1 MPIRRLGR
9 NFGNGDGIGSGDPLV
24 SQGQRPCAN
33 DMMSSP
39 PPSMSY
45 VYSRPVALH
54 SSQQNQY
61 LHPHGPSQPRGQP
74 YGGGEGRSDTSGP
87 RLLYNGQNHNGR
99 VGLNGMSM
107 SPMSSSPQFSGRPS
121 AAAAAAAAAGGGA
134 PTHTTTTG
142 TCTRM
147 SSPSP
152 MLSGDTPFGIR
163 TPRATIPSANFAGS
177 GVKGPKSQ
185 QHAATGSGTS
195 GPDLSQPPSNGDTPS
210 SWGYRQCN
218 NAAARVQT
226 RLLHVVGSPPADN
239 SMKVSRHGGATPTES
254 GSSPR
259 SPAAQSVFPMT
270 VSPSRSPPVIS
281 SSPRS
286 PHVSPRALPAMAIST
301 HGGNFNSQSS
311 PPSSP
316 IVTGEGPA
324 SLSSRTQ
331 PSFEGTATTGYA
343 SSYGNGYAPDTS
355 HHQQVTS
362 MDGSRSYE
370 TGAVDSGTYR
380 SSTVDMSR
388 SHSYTATLGDEE
400 TATYLSGTIASQ
412 TVQTVQTDGTGTY
425 EQSFDSTYRTSR
437 ETYNTDDIDDG
448 EETVGDDV
456 DAKDFGGRLNRWRR
470 GRQAKEDDE
479 SIPFDYA
486 AFSDSKRPSQT
497 RGESGSATSPPR
509 SSKEILSPSPSGV
522 SLRTADINA
531 RVARKERMDY
541 QNTQQ
546 QHGYL
551 AIILTLLQALIL
563 GGMMA
568 CGAAPLTINWSV
580 GPYPDTLSEF
590 GAKNPYLMIEMNQ
603 WWRFFTPQ
611 MLNTGVIH
619 LLCNAY
625 VQLETAAFYEREWG
639 SRRWG
644 VIYFCSAVG
653 STIVSSILDPD
664 TIGVS
669 SSGALMGIFG
679 AKFAEVLTLTI
690 FDTFYRR
697 DGAAFQHLGGTLCS
711 LVTVCLFC
719 AAPLVD
725 WSGHIGG
732 LATGFFLGMVLF
744 GKFIRK
750 IHLKAA
756 WQLLGLAIFIA
767 CLGTAINELVYH
779 VAPSAATGDACAYYK
794 SIFVNQEYD
803 CTCQLGNI
811 YASSLYT
818 YGDDGYVDDAL
829 NDDDGDGDDDGGD
842 GDGERDGE
850 DANDEDRNDQ
860 QDNDKNEDEE
870 GEDEDNERG
879 EENGGDGEEE

>member
-24 SQGQRPCAN
+24 SQGPRPCAN
-33 DMMSSP
+33 DMMP
-39 PPSMSY
+39 PPPPSSMSY
-45 VYSRPVALH
+45 VYSRPMAVH
-54 SSQQNQY
+54 SSQ
-61 LHPHGPSQPRGQP
+61 HVPSQPRGQP
-74 YGGGEGRSDTSGP
+74 YGGGEGRSDTTGP
-87 RLLYNGQNHNGR
+87 RLLYNGQNNGR
-99 VGLNGMSM
+99 VGVNGMSM
-107 SPMSSSPQFSGRPS
+107 SSSPMSSSPQFCGRPS
-121 AAAAAAAAAGGGA
+121 ASASAAAGDGGGGGA
-134 PTHTTTTG
+134 PTHTPTTG
-142 TCTRM
+142 STCTRM
-147 SSPSP
+147 LSPSS

-163 TPRATIPSANFAGS
+163 MPRATIPSSNFAGGS
-177 GVKGPKSQ
+177 GAKGPKSQ
-185 QHAATGSGTS
+185 QHADIGTS
-195 GPDLSQPPSNGDTPS
+195 SCNSGRGLSQRLSNGDAPS
-210 SWGYRQCN
+210 SWGGHRQCN

-226 RLLHVVGSPPADN
+226 RLLVGSSPADYA
-239 SMKVSRHGGATPTES
+239 MGVSSHGGATPMES

-259 SPAAQSVFPMT
+259 SPPEQSVFPMT
-270 VSPSRSPPVIS
+270 DSPSRSPPVIS

-286 PHVSPRALPAMAIST
+286 PHVSPLALPAMVIST
-301 HGGNFNSQSS
+301 RGGNFNSQSS

-316 IVTGEGPA
+316 IVTGEGHA
-324 SLSSRTQ
+324 SLSSRTR

-355 HHQQVTS
+355 HQQQVTS

-412 TVQTVQTDGTGTY
+412 TVQTAQTDGTGTY

-448 EETVGDDV
+448 EGTTGDD
-456 DAKDFGGRLNRWRR
+456 AGAEECRGRLNRWRR

-497 RGESGSATSPPR
+497 RGESGSATSPR

-531 RVARKERMDY
+531 RVAEKERMDY

-563 GGMMA
+563 GGMLA
-568 CGAAPLTINWSV
+568 VCGAAPLTINWSL

-603 WWRFFTPQ
+603 WWRLFTPQ

-639 SRRWG
+639 SRQWG
-644 VIYFCSAVG
+644 IIYFGSAVG

-669 SSGALMGIFG
+669 SSGALMGVFG

-756 WQLLGLAIFIA
+756 WQLLGLAVFIA

-779 VAPSAATGDACAYYK
+779 VVPSAATGDACAYYK
-794 SIFVNQEYD
+794 SIFMNQEYD
-803 CTCQLGNI
+803 CTCQLGNM
-811 YASSLYT
+811 YASSSYT

-829 NDDDGDGDDDGGD
+829 NGDDDGGGDDDDGDGDGD
-842 GDGERDGE
+842 RDGE
-850 DANDEDRNDQ
+850 DGNDEDRNDQ
-860 QDNDKNEDEE
+860 QDNDRNEEEEEDE
-870 GEDEDNERG
+870 GNERG
-879 EENGGDGEEE
+879 EENGRDGEEE